1 MKMQRFIAL
10 CLSVLPWPIL
20 AGPYDAPAERG
31 AKWLSL
37 ATQQNDDG
45 SWGDLPGIREV
56 YTSAVVSA
64 LDKAYQREEAYYK
77 GITWLENNAA
87 NNVDVMSRFID
98 VLSPHKDN
106 LTYLSGTL
114 QNQQDKVGA
123 AFLGWGLS
131 AAYTSSPIDTALA
144 LIAYDSID
152 KTVNTAQAITYLKSS
167 QRNVAANDKGW
178 PMSYVGTSDPVAT
191 ALVVQALSRWAATDT
206 TLSLPISNAL
216 TTLNQLVPITA
227 PILYQAL
234 VAQAAQD
241 AGNPTIATA
250 FLNRLVTAQAADGS
264 WDTDPFVTA
273 VATRALATAAKL
285 SDMANSVNVP
295 DQQLRKAINLA
306 LGRNAMD
313 ALNRGE
319 LAQLTGLTAINQGI
333 SDLTGL
339 EWATNLTSV
348 NVNNNNLSAI
358 TPLAN
363 LTKLTSIS
371 WTGNPGNP
379 GPAPAT
385 ARQLPSPSVLKEL
398 RCRRGRYLGNC

>member
-1 MKMQRFIAL
+1 
-10 CLSVLPWPIL
+10 
-20 AGPYDAPAERG
+20 
-31 AKWLSL
+31 
-37 ATQQNDDG
+37 
-45 SWGDLPGIREV
+45 
-56 YTSAVVSA
+56 
-64 LDKAYQREEAYYK
+64 
-77 GITWLENNAA
+77 
-87 NNVDVMSRFID
+87 
-98 VLSPHKDN
+98 
-106 LTYLSGTL
+106 
-114 QNQQDKVGA
+114 
-123 AFLGWGLS
+123 
-131 AAYTSSPIDTALA
+131 
-144 LIAYDSID
+144 
-152 KTVNTAQAITYLKSS
+152 
-167 QRNVAANDKGW
+167 
-178 PMSYVGTSDPVAT
+178 
-191 ALVVQALSRWAATDT
+191 
-206 TLSLPISNAL
+206 
-216 TTLNQLVPITA
+216 
-227 PILYQAL
+227 
-234 VAQAAQD
+234 
-241 AGNPTIATA
+241 
-250 FLNRLVTAQAADGS
+250 LVTAQAADGS